1 MNITEMRKEEK
12 VMKKSKISALIA
24 IMLVFATLL
33 VSCGPD
39 DQGIIGD
46 STNTGGSAVNNNYS
60 ASVGKWSEYLSYSG
74 VDTLPIYTATEILED
89 LELDG
94 ALRGNEDLDILYGTL
109 TETVEK
115 TLEPTEPVDP
125 DNPTEPETVA
135 VANKV
140 TTKWFDKT
148 GKAVKTFVS
157 ITPTSAELQDDTI
170 DELIDITAIAEYAI
184 SYSANGFIQVKT
196 TTYQLKEVE
205 APEED
210 GAEVEPLPIDKY
222 SSYEKVSS
230 YTYYNA
236 DGTVFLDG
244 LKSTLT
250 KRGVNNQA
258 ASEAGYYLIDSEDL
272 GKTFLMLDGKVA
284 REFAYGEEYDVP
296 VYDESSKALN
306 GEGYAYFTVG
316 DYKYIVTEEMPIT
329 TPIGELMLVLVPG
342 MTVKVMNANDVTV
355 ASYSTECYGIS
366 GYAVLDNGNV
376 YVCEYQLLNK
386 DATEYDIISAD
397 EKLKVTHKL
406 ISVTDGSVTELQR
419 SFVPSKLFND
429 NTKEIKSFTNL
440 TTLGITDLTAE
451 SYSSLLDTA
460 EVKDGFVLAEIQKYE
475 GGNLTGESV
484 YAVLDSNLE
493 VVAELAPVIA
503 NQFTYPAFLDSDNM
517 VVTARTVGN
526 HLVHYAVNL
535 KSGAITLAPQNFT
548 KVQPL
553 DGGYFWNY
561 KVYDASWNV
570 LKDFTEEDNFA
581 YYDAEFQVINGSLY
595 YYHINSSDSNYSHDG
610 PFNVKRLSIVEK
622 EGYDYD
628 MNGNPHKG
636 YTVEIEQVC
645 SKGYMADSVALI
657 GGLDSDG
664 DTIYY
669 NLEGE
674 ILFAESSGDEYV
686 YSEKLGRDVRYTCQ
700 ISVDT
705 SFESDGAYI
714 IVVEEEYEMQSS
726 TFEDS
731 GLEESFT
738 EYHYYIIK

>member
-24 IMLVFATLL
+24 LMLVFATLL

-39 DQGIIGD
+39 DQGITGE
-46 STNTGGSAVNNNYS
+46 STNTGGGAVNNNYS
-60 ASVGKWSEYLSYSG
+60 ASVGKWADYLSYSG
-74 VDTLPIYTATEILED
+74 VDTFPIYTSTEIFKGLEI
-89 LELDG
+89 DG
-94 ALRGNEDLDILYGTL
+94 TLKANRDLDILYGTL

-115 TLEPTEPVDP
+115 TVESEELADP

-135 VANKV
+135 VATKV

-157 ITPTSAELQDDTI
+157 VTPIAQDDTI

-184 SYSANGFIQVKT
+184 NYSANGFIQVKK

-205 APEED
+205 EPEED
-210 GAEVEPLPIDKY
+210 GAEVEPLPTDKY

-419 SFVPSKLFND
+419 SFVPNKLFND

-493 VVAELAPVIA
+493 VVAELAPVVA

-570 LKDFTEEDNFA
+570 LKDFTDIENFA
-581 YYDAEFQVINGSLY
+581 YGYADFEVINGDLY
-595 YYHINSSDSNYSHDG
+595 YYNADTSYTSFDPNG
-610 PFNVKRLSIVEK
+610 PFRVMRLSIVESENTYYDEYGK
-622 EGYDYD
+622 E
-628 MNGNPHKG
+628 NKN
-636 YTVEIEQVC
+636 YTVEIDEIC
-645 SKGYMADSVALI
+645 SRGMRFIDSVITGISSSGKMTL
-657 GGLDSDG
+657 
-664 DTIYY
+664 Y
-669 NLEGE
+669 NLDGE
-674 ILFAESSGDEYV
+674 ILFEQTETDEYI
-686 YSEKLGRDVRYTCQ
+686 YSEKLGYEVRYTRTTIGDSLCENEDSL
-700 ISVDT
+700 I
-705 SFESDGAYI
+705 I
-714 IVVEEEYEMQSS
+714 IVAAEYEMQSS
-726 TFEDS
+726 SFEES